1 MLRNRFPDSISAA
14 TAAFALG
21 GIAFERRVDYSEAAR
36 WFATYL
42 DEQPSGALMGD
53 ATGRLME
60 ARHRAGDTLA
70 ARRDA
75 QRYLQRFPSGPYAAT
90 ASGILAE

>member
-1 MLRNRFPDSISAA
+1 MKRLLKWVGGVTLLILIVAA
-14 TAAFALG
+14 GFAAFEVR
-21 GIAFERRVDYSEAAR
+21 AFNAS
-36 WFATYL
+36 
-42 DEQPSGALMGD
+42 
-53 ATGRLME
+53 ME
-60 ARHRAGDTLA
+60 ARHRAGDVQA